1 MTCTRLVCC
10 LRALSIV
17 SAAAVLAVPTPAY
30 SAAKITVINADG
42 PGEGFNDPT
51 PVAPVG
57 GNPGTTRGQ
66 QRLIAFQ
73 YAADLWGATLDSNVE
88 IVVRANFDPLG
99 PNVLGSAST
108 VGVVANFPGVGAFPG
123 AAFAQTWY
131 PSALA
136 DKRSGTELLPGIPDI
151 VANFSSDFDFYLGVD
166 NNHGARNDLVVVVL
180 HELAHGL
187 GFSSFVDP
195 SSGQNFRGKTD
206 VFSQFT
212 LDTADNTLWSDYG
225 SGQRKVS
232 ALRVDGVVWD
242 GGNTFAAVPHVLVFG
257 RPQLTFNPP
266 VLSQPVRVGTAS
278 FGPELTVGGVTG
290 DVVLAVDGST
300 APAPTGTLTDA
311 CQPLTNGP
319 AMAGHI
325 ALVDRGTC
333 TFVVKVANA
342 QAAGAIAVLVA
353 DNVAA
358 DPPAGLGGVD
368 STITIPSALITL
380 AEGSAI
386 KAQLALPAL
395 VNVTL
400 GLDLTLRAGADVA
413 GRPQLFATNPVQP
426 GSSIS
431 HWDSIAFRNQIM
443 EPALNPDLT
452 HEVIPPFD
460 MTLTQ
465 LRDIGWFLDAD
476 LNGITDQTVIL
487 GSCNSGLPN
496 VLLSNGAALADQAR
510 VWYRVCSG
518 TKNAGQFSSCVGKLA
533 ADARKGGLIT
543 TAQKDA
549 VTACASQTFGTQ

>member
-1 MTCTRLVCC
+1 MSCTQLVSC

-17 SAAAVLAVPTPAY
+17 SAAALLAVPTPAY
-30 SAAKITVINADG
+30 SAAKITVVNADG

-51 PVAPVG
+51 PVAPIG

-73 YAADLWGATLDSNVE
+73 YAADLWGATLDSSVE
-88 IVVRANFDPLG
+88 IIVRANFDSLG

-108 VGVVANFPGVGAFPG
+108 VSVVANFPGVGAFPG

-136 DKRSGTELLPGIPDI
+136 DKRAGTDLLPGLPDI
-151 VANFSSDFDFYLGVD
+151 VANFNSDFNFYLGLD
-166 NNHGARNDLVVVVL
+166 NNHGALNDLVVVVL

-187 GFSSFVDP
+187 GFFSLVDP
-195 SSGQNFRGKTD
+195 STGQNLRGKTD
-206 VFSQFT
+206 IFSQFT
-212 LDTADNTLWSDYG
+212 LDTSDNTLWSDYG

-242 GGNTFAAVPHVLVFG
+242 GGNTFAAVPHVLEFG
-257 RPQLTFNPP
+257 RPQLTFNSP
-266 VLSQPVRVGTAS
+266 VLSDPVRVGTAS
-278 FGPELTVGGVTG
+278 FGAELTAGGVTG

-333 TFVVKVANA
+333 TFVVKAANA

-353 DNVAA
+353 NNVAG
-358 DPPAGLGGVD
+358 DPPPGLGGVD
-368 STITIPSALITL
+368 PTITIPSALITL
-380 AEGSAI
+380 AAGNAI
-386 KAQLALPAL
+386 KAQLALPAV

-431 HWDSIAFRNQIM
+431 HWDSIAFRNQLM
-443 EPALNPDLT
+443 EPAINPDLT

-487 GSCNSGLPN
+487 SSCNTGLPN

-510 VWYRVCSG
+510 VWYRACSG
-518 TKNAGQFSSCVGKLA
+518 TRNAGQFSSCVGKLA
-533 ADARKGGLIT
+533 ADARKDGLIT

-549 VTACASQTFGTQ
+549 ITGCASQTFGTQ